1 MSATKDQERKALE
14 QIRKIVE
21 GLGPDSYIATA
32 FDGCFEIAEENIDN
46 DFSCSMKQR
55 VEAVVVEN
63 AKLRD
68 KIKTLELD
76 VRDLRL
82 AIKKEKEDS
91 SARETALQ
99 KKVLSDDDLCDCAYM
114 AKNLAT
120 EHAERM
126 KKAAI
131 DIVVKAENPG
141 SNEFLNAV
149 KEHRDAKSET
159 EFYLALYDRIK
170 TAAKE

>member
-1 MSATKDQERKALE
+1 MTTKDQERKALE

-32 FDGCFEIAEENIDN
+32 FDGCFEVAEENIEN
-46 DFSCSMKQR
+46 DFACSMKQR

-63 AKLRD
+63 TKLRD
-68 KIKTLELD
+68 KIKALELD

-82 AIKKEKEDS
+82 AIKKEKDDS
-91 SARETALQ
+91 SARETALK

-114 AKNLAT
+114 AQNRAT
-120 EHAERM
+120 ELEERM

-131 DIVVKAENPG
+131 DIVVNAETPD
-141 SNEFLNAV
+141 STEFLNAV
-149 KEHRDAKSET
+149 KEHRDAKRET
-159 EFYLALYDRIK
+159 EFYLALHGRIMA
-170 TAAKE
+170 AAKE